1 MLTKNKA
8 HYIMT
13 VLRIENVYH
22 NENKYLTRDPTLAL
36 KLPVETSDGGRS
48 VYHQND
54 FETIY

>member
-1 MLTKNKA
+1 
-8 HYIMT
+8 MT